1 MVRSDNDEGLVRISL
16 PLKLIT
22 GIELGRFRSVFLIL
36 RWQKEK
42 GRHKKEVYTQLR
54 LQDVGRRSLDIC
66 FQVFCRVF
74 TCTVTI

>member
-1 MVRSDNDEGLVRISL
+1 MVRFDNDEGLVRISL

-22 GIELGRFRSVFLIL
+22 EIELGRFRSVFLIL
-36 RWQKEK
+36 WWQKEE
-42 GRHKKEVYTQLR
+42 GRYKKEVYTQLR